1 LIIAAKA
8 NINQPPYTE
17 ASLMPPPVNSIIN
30 LGITGII
37 IPKPITSI
45 NKVIKIK
52 LNAGFLAVIN
62 SIDKRSNIIR
72 KEKNRM

>member
-1 LIIAAKA
+1 
-8 NINQPPYTE
+8 
-17 ASLMPPPVNSIIN
+17 MPPPVNSIIN

-45 NKVIKIK
+45 SKVIKIK

-62 SIDKRSNIIR
+62 SIDKWSNIIR
-72 KEKNRM
+72 KENTNQTKQKSCSKLEQL